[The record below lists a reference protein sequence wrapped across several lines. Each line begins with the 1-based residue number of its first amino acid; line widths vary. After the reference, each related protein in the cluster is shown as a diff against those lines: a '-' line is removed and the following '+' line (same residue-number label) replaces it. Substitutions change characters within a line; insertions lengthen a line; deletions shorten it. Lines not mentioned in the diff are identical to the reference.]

1 VFLYILCI
9 RYRYQHIY
17 LLSQSVYICWN
28 QFFFNIAFATE
39 MLVRLL
45 EVVPFPFHCN
55 LLEKVDYLFYKFCSV
70 LNLLIGPLLEPLKV
84 LSCIA
89 YKLVVDSRDSYQLKV
104 CMFLGRD
111 GDC

>member
-1 VFLYILCI
+1 MCFSIYCVLGIDINTYTYSHSLYIFVGI
-9 RYRYQHIY
+9 
-17 LLSQSVYICWN
+17 S
-28 QFFFNIAFATE
+28 FFATE